1 MITIS
6 TEVEWKCAIMAPT
19 IQCVMRV
26 GLTVMLPS
34 SVTTLVIAIH
44 TIVSGIYELLKAL
57 IHLHTPTG
65 SEATGGMVFGLS
77 DETPILQ
84 NLMCNGSEYSLSDCP
99 GYDLNGVSGGYCL
112 SGGYQAGVRCIEGN
126 IYISL
131 GGNIMTNILNC
142 SAYSNYTLLQW
153 RHSLGEFYLFIH

>member
-1 MITIS
+1 M
-6 TEVEWKCAIMAPT
+6 
-19 IQCVMRV
+19 
-26 GLTVMLPS
+26 
-34 SVTTLVIAIH
+34 
-44 TIVSGIYELLKAL
+44 
-57 IHLHTPTG
+57 
-65 SEATGGMVFGLS
+65 FGLS
-77 DETPILQ
+77 DESPILQ

-99 GYDLNGVSGGYCL
+99 GYDFNGVSGEYCL
-112 SGGYQAGVRCIEGN
+112 SGDYQAGVRCIEGN